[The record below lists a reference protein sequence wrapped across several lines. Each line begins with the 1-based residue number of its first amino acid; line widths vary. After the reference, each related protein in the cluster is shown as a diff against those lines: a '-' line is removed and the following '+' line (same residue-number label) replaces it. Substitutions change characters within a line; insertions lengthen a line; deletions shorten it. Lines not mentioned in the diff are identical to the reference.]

1 MLMSACDIQILTL
14 HSKVDI
20 YQYTMASL
28 LGDITP
34 NIQHLRFLFTHLWS
48 QTGLCH
54 HPALDPSQYAI
65 KGRCGSLI
73 IHAPDIYVH
82 YVKHSRSM

>member
-1 MLMSACDIQILTL
+1 
-14 HSKVDI
+14 
-20 YQYTMASL
+20 MASL

-54 HPALDPSQYAI
+54 HPALDHTHHTAI
-65 KGRCGSLI
+65 KKWMAPNAWEQGQNTIDMLFDLDKLI
-73 IHAPDIYVH
+73 KTISYNSKSSSDKNCI
-82 YVKHSRSM
+82 